1 MKMVLITYNEAVDGE
16 VAEALQRCGADAYTK
31 WTGVQGQGEESGPHL
46 GSHVW
51 PKRNNV
57 LATIVP
63 EDTARA
69 LMDQIRELRKTL
81 GREGVKAFLLPV
93 EDVT

>member
-1 MKMVLITYNEAVDGE
+1 MKMVLIAYNEAIDDE
-16 VAEALQRCGADAYTK
+16 VAEVLQRCGADAYTK
-31 WTGVQGQGEESGPHL
+31 WTGVQGQGKVSGPHL

-57 LATIVP
+57 LAAVVP
-63 EDTARA
+63 EDVAQA
-69 LMDQIRELRKTL
+69 LMEGIRNLRTTL
-81 GREGVKAFLLPV
+81 GPEGAKAFLLPV